1 MGFWDCR
8 RRPAVVLRQPSFV
21 KCLFYTI
28 RNFPILPA
36 SNARHTARLIS
47 QNAHRTMEKPK
58 LSYWQIW
65 NVSFGFLGVQFGFAL
80 QNANISR
87 VLENL
92 GANLHSLS
100 LFWLAAPIMG
110 LIVQPIVGGAS
121 DLTWSKRFGRRGP
134 FLIGGAFFA
143 ALGMF
148 LMPNAPLFVKLMPAM
163 FFGGLM
169 LALMDG
175 SFNVTMQPFRALV
188 ADMVPKSQRNIGYSI
203 QSLLINIGAV
213 IGSALPFIL
222 TNVIGLDN
230 VADPGKVS
238 PSVTWAFYIGAT
250 ILLGSVLWTVF
261 KTKEHPPEEYFAY
274 EGIDPEK
281 VKKEREA
288 AAKQSFWVKVKNFI
302 GLVVHMPKTMKQ
314 LAVVQF
320 FSWFALYLMWVYTT
334 PAIGQYVWEVPVQ
347 FFGDVKEVPEVYK
360 NAKGAS
366 GDWVGILFAGYSL
379 FAALFSLVMD
389 RIANRLGRKTT
400 YSASLLLGGLSFIA
414 FLLFSGG
421 AVTEVDLLIA
431 KFEVPRGAV
440 LLLIPMVGIGIA
452 WAAIL
457 AMPYA
462 ILSNAIP
469 VERMGIYMGIFNF
482 TIAGPQIISGI
493 FGGMILKH
501 FFDNQ
506 AIWIIVLAGVS
517 MVLGAIAVHF
527 VRDTEAEERK
537 AAG

>member
-1 MGFWDCR
+1 M
-8 RRPAVVLRQPSFV
+8 
-21 KCLFYTI
+21 
-28 RNFPILPA
+28 
-36 SNARHTARLIS
+36 
-47 QNAHRTMEKPK
+47 
-58 LSYWQIW
+58 
-65 NVSFGFLGVQFGFAL
+65 GVQFGFAL

-92 GANLHSLS
+92 GADLHSLS

-121 DLTWSKRFGRRGP
+121 DLTWNKRFGRRGP
-134 FLIGGAFFA
+134 FLLGGAFFA

-148 LMPNAPLFVKLMPAM
+148 LMPNSPLFVQLMPAM

-188 ADMVPKSQRNIGYSI
+188 ADMVPTEQRNIGYSI

-213 IGSALPFIL
+213 VGSALPFIL

-230 VADPGKVS
+230 VADEGLVAS
-238 PSVTWAFYIGAT
+238 SVKWAFYIGAT

-261 KTKEHPPEEYFAY
+261 RTKEYPPDQYFAY
-274 EGIDPEK
+274 EGIDPEVIK
-281 VKKEREA
+281 AQREA
-288 AAKQSFWVKVKNFI
+288 DAKMTFFQKISNFV

-334 PAIGQYVWEVPVQ
+334 PAIGQYVWDVPVQ
-347 FFGDVKEVPEVYK
+347 YYGDVKDIPEAYK
-360 NAKGAS
+360 TAKGAS

-379 FAALFSLVMD
+379 FAALFSVVMD
-389 RIANRLGRKTT
+389 RIANKIGRKLT
-400 YSASLLLGGLSFIA
+400 YGASLFLGGLSFIA
-414 FLLFSGG
+414 FMAFQGG
-421 AVTEVDLLIA
+421 EVIQVDLLIA
-431 KFEVPRGAV
+431 NFEVPTGAA
-440 LLLIPMVGIGIA
+440 LLMIPMVGIGIA

-482 TIAGPQIISGI
+482 TIAGPQIVSGI

-501 FFDNQ
+501 FFENE
-506 AIWIIVLAGVS
+506 AIFIIVLAGVS
-517 MVLGAIAVHF
+517 MLLGALSVYFVQDPAEQNVKAPDAVS
-527 VRDTEAEERK
+527 
-537 AAG
+537 AAP